1 MAEQSSRA
9 LITGAKEYVKQY
21 FVYDESNRMTDV
33 YEARANA
40 RDGEPALRTS
50 YVYVGATNNVQAMKE
65 AESLW
70 SSAWDLV

>member
-1 MAEQSSRA
+1 MAEQSGRA
-9 LITGAKEYVKQY
+9 LTTGAKEYVKQY
-21 FVYDESNRMTDV
+21 FVYDVSNRMTDV

-50 YVYVGATNNVQAMKE
+50 YTYIGVTNNVQAMKE

-70 SSAWDLV
+70 DSDWDIV